1 MVSHALNELCDDLA
15 EYDGENLRA
24 AFHAIENEADSAN
37 ARAFLAALGW
47 VAAQDERSVA
57 ERLAAMAE
65 LLALPRGHVFI
76 PSMAEFCGWRDA

>member
-1 MVSHALNELCDDLA
+1 MMNHALDELCADLGT
-15 EYDGENLRA
+15 DGADLRGVFNA
-24 AFHAIENEADSAN
+24 LENEAGSNAN
-37 ARAFLAALGW
+37 ARALLAAIGW
-47 VAAQDERSVA
+47 IAAQDERSVA